1 MQLNMSTATRN
12 IIVELNKA
20 EKLNGDNYEIWYRK
34 VQYVLEEQEVL
45 DKLNHVMEEP
55 KQENSTQHIRDQE
68 VYVAWTKKILQLA
81 FCY

>member
-1 MQLNMSTATRN
+1 MSTATRN

-68 VYVAWTKKILQLA
+68 VYVAWTKKIL
-81 FCY
+81 